1 MLRLL
6 KRCCWVLL
14 VAGAIQSASAF
25 SLLGPANETYQ
36 IQTLGYDFDSDIGAP
51 KNLGEEYRWSLPKI
65 YYAFD
70 QSFLDYFGSNGVR
83 AVDQAILILT
93 NYFNGVSAYS
103 ADLSEFPLEATRLNR
118 RAQALGLVDVKS
130 LTLSL
135 LVEQLGLAEP
145 DRYTWTL
152 RNRVLPPGAAC
163 PDYEYTVIK
172 RNFDPITFEPSS
184 YVNGTLY
191 TYSISEFCPVRDQAE
206 AVELAVDPDANALTA
221 VAAFGSAFSSSLGFS
236 TAAGSVGFASYG
248 SYYTGLTRDDAGG
261 LRYLYR
267 TNNVNREAAESSSLF
282 FATNKLVS
290 QILTTSNLA
299 VFSSQALTN
308 PPAALL
314 ALYPGLII
322 LDSQI
327 SFVNV
332 VQTNITANFGNYPF
346 APYGSP
352 AILLFSTNLTTVIE
366 PRYQY
371 AFGNVVS
378 NVVFSS
384 GLVTIQEITIGLA
397 PFAPVGSGVLATN
410 VKNSTEVRDFVNGT
424 FYILP
429 TNSCA
434 IQIVSTQLV
443 NVVTVTNSFV
453 TATNVVG
460 TTNASGFTNQTF
472 QAFAQTVITYLTNYN
487 FLIHPVLCQ
496 TNALAL
502 RQGVDKIE
510 FIRKDFDSLLS
521 QFYEPFTNKYE
532 LRAVTNNRVVVQ
544 QFERVVTQPDIL
556 FTAADLVSPPG
567 TFPIVYPFTARSVSF
582 NATNSVAGLAGPGT
596 IEPQFTITFNK
607 VGPLNFH
614 FNSFFITESS
624 ASQTFLWGSFD
635 GTTNAPV
642 VYPSGTSI
650 VNLENLIL
658 NPSP

>member
-6 KRCCWVLL
+6 KSCCCVLL
-14 VAGAIQSASAF
+14 FAGAIQSVSAF
-25 SLLGPANETYQ
+25 SLLGPFNEAYQ
-36 IQTLGYDFDSDIGAP
+36 IQALGQNFAGDIGGP

-83 AVDQAILILT
+83 AVDQAVLILT
-93 NYFNGVSAYS
+93 NYFNGVSSYS

-118 RAQALGLVDVKS
+118 RAQALGLVDLKS

-163 PDYEYTVIK
+163 PNFEYTVIK

-191 TYSISEFCPVRDQAE
+191 TYSINEFCPVRDQAE
-206 AVELAVDPDANALTA
+206 AVEISVDPDANALTA
-221 VAAFGSAFSSSLGFS
+221 VAAFGTAYSSSLGFS

-267 TNNVNREAAESSSLF
+267 TNNVNREAAESSSRF

-299 VFSSQALTN
+299 VFTSQAMTN

-314 ALYPGLII
+314 ALYPGLVI

-332 VQTNITANFGNYPF
+332 LQTNVTAYFTNYPF
-346 APYGSP
+346 QPFGSP
-352 AILLFSTNLTTVIE
+352 ALLFLATNVTTVIE
-366 PRYQY
+366 PRYEY
-371 AFGNVVS
+371 TFGNVTT
-378 NVVFSS
+378 NAVFYS
-384 GLVTIQEITIGLA
+384 GLVTIQQITVGPA

-410 VKNSTEVRDFVNGT
+410 VKTSTEVREFVNGT

-434 IQIVSTQLV
+434 VQIVSTQLV
-443 NVVTVTNSFV
+443 NVVAVTNGFV
-453 TATNVVG
+453 AATNIVG
-460 TTNASGFTNQTF
+460 TTNAAGVTNNTF
-472 QAFAQTVITYLTNYN
+472 LAFAETVIGYYTNYN

-496 TNALAL
+496 TNALGL
-502 RQGVDKIE
+502 RQGVDKVE

-532 LRAVTNNRVVVQ
+532 LRAVTNNTVVVQ
-544 QFERVVTQPDIL
+544 QFERVVIRPDIL
-556 FTAADLVSPPG
+556 FTAADLVSLPG
-567 TFPIVYPFTARSVSF
+567 AFPIVYPFTVRSVNF
-582 NATNSVAGLAGPGT
+582 NATNAVAGLAGPGT

-614 FNSFFITESS
+614 FNSFFIDESS

-635 GTTNAPV
+635 GTTNAPI